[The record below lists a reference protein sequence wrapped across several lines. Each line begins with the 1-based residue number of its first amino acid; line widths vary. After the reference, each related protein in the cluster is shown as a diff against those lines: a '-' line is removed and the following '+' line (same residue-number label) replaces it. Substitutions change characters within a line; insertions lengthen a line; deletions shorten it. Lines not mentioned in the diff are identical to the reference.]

1 MYLGIVN
8 TGYSVTFFAPTILK
22 DLGWTSLR
30 AQVLTIPVY
39 SVAFVATITVAIF
52 TDRIRHRYGFA
63 MFGILLATIGYALL
77 LAQKHL
83 PVSVRYLA
91 LFFASSGYN
100 ITQPI
105 VLVWLNNNMGG
116 HYKRNMA
123 AAMQVGFG
131 NFGGI
136 IASNIYITTE
146 APTYLVGFGV
156 SLTLC
161 WVSGLACTIF
171 LFGLRRENKKRDRGE
186 RDDRYNLPL
195 EELENLGDDHP
206 TFRFAY

>member
-1 MYLGIVN
+1 MYFGIVN

-22 DLGWTSLR
+22 ELGWTSLR

-39 SVAFVATITVAIF
+39 SVGFVVTVIVAVC

-63 MFGILLATIGYALL
+63 MFGILLATIGYAML
-77 LAQKHL
+77 LAQKSL
-83 PVSVRYLA
+83 PVSLRYLA
-91 LFFASSGYN
+91 LFFVSVGAN
-100 ITQPI
+100 VTMPV

-116 HYKRNMA
+116 HYKRNIA

-131 NFGGI
+131 NCGGI
-136 IASNIYITTE
+136 VASNIFITTE
-146 APTYLVGFGV
+146 APTYPVGFGV
-156 SLTLC
+156 SLALI
-161 WVSGLACTIF
+161 WVCGLACTTF

-186 RDDRYNLPL
+186 RDDRYHLPQ

-206 TFRFAY
+206 AFRFAY

>member
-1 MYLGIVN
+1 MYLAIVN

-22 DLGWTSLR
+22 ELGWTSLR

-39 SVAFVATITVAIF
+39 SVAFIATLTVAVF

-63 MFGILLATIGYALL
+63 MFGILLATIGYAIL
-77 LAQKHL
+77 LAQKNL
-83 PVSVRYLA
+83 PVGSRYLA
-91 LFFASSGYN
+91 LFFISSGAN
-100 ITQPI
+100 ITQPV

-116 HYKRNMA
+116 HYKRSIA

-131 NFGGI
+131 NCGGI
-136 IASNIYITTE
+136 IASNIYITAE
-146 APTYLVGFGV
+146 APTYPVGFGV
-156 SLTLC
+156 SLALI
-161 WVSGLACTIF
+161 WVCGLACTTF

-186 RDDRYNLPL
+186 RDDRYNLPQ

-206 TFRFAY
+206 AFRFAY